1 MTDSSKAIETIAD
14 TIEEA
19 IEDGLAELGL
29 SRADVDIEVLDEGGK
44 GIFGIGN
51 RLARV
56 MLTPLTE
63 FLDSNGELTPE
74 KVSAAPVEVDDEIAE
89 IITIAKANLAELV
102 EKMNIDNA
110 TVSAE
115 LSTDTGRDGNPVIEL
130 NIEGDDLSI
139 LIGRK
144 GETLEAIQYI
154 TRMIVGKSTGKGI
167 NLNVDIAG
175 YNSRREQNLRRL
187 ARKMASQA
195 LSSGRA
201 QLLEPMNPKER
212 RIIHMELS
220 NNKSVSTHSI
230 GEEPKRK
237 IKIDIV

>member
-1 MTDSSKAIETIAD
+1 MTETSKAIETIAE

-19 IEDGLAELGL
+19 IEEGLVTLGL

-51 RLARV
+51 RHARV

-63 FLDSNGELTPE
+63 YMDSNGDLSPTP
-74 KVSAAPVEVDDEIAE
+74 VVEAVVVDDEMAE
-89 IITIAKANLAELV
+89 VLETAKANLAELV
-102 EKMNIDNA
+102 EKMNIENA
-110 TVSAE
+110 TVVAT
-115 LSTDTGRDGNPVIEL
+115 LSPETGRDGNPVIEM
-130 NIEGDDLSI
+130 NIEGDNLSI

-154 TRMIVGKSTGKGI
+154 TRMIVGKSTGKGV

-175 YNSRREQNLRRL
+175 YRTRREQNLRRL

-195 LSSGRA
+195 LSTGRS
-201 QLLEPMNPKER
+201 QTLEPMNAKER

-220 NNKSVSTHSI
+220 NNKSVSTNSI
-230 GEEPKRK
+230 GEDPKRK
-237 IKIDIV
+237 IIINIV